1 MQKGFVPFA
10 EVKRAV
16 SLEAILERYELLA
29 SLTRKGMNLAGPCPF
44 CKGSSERQFQVNL
57 VKNAWY
63 CFGCKAGGNILDF
76 VAKKEE
82 VSIRTAALKLDS
94 WFELGLVVKEKPQ
107 AEAPPATSAETPA
120 ASLEASPAVREL
132 PTSNPPLAFT
142 LKTLDPHHESLSPL
156 GLGTET
162 IERFGAGY
170 CTKGLLKERLAIPIH
185 SAEGDLV
192 AYAGLAVEEGAAPR
206 YLFPPKFYAPLEV
219 MNLHRL
225 SEFAEE
231 GGPLYL
237 APEIEGVLRLAEV
250 GIVTA
255 LALFDGSLSLAQEE
269 AVKGAL
275 PLFERLVL
283 VGEGF
288 EDRTVARLARHASLT
303 WSPGLPE
310 EFLSG
315 ELVPI
320 SSFPASPGEEDV

>member
-1 MQKGFVPFA
+1 MQKGFVPFV

-16 SLEAILERYELLA
+16 SLEAILTRYELLPG
-29 SLTRKGMNLAGPCPF
+29 LTRKGLNLAGPCPF
-44 CKGSSERQFQVNL
+44 CKGSSGRQFQVNL

-63 CFGCKAGGNILDF
+63 CFGCKAGGNVLDF

-94 WFELGLVVKEKPQ
+94 WFELGLVEKERPQ
-107 AEAPPATSAETPA
+107 AEASAHPAETPA
-120 ASLEASPAVREL
+120 AASLEAPPRAKEVP

-142 LKTLDPHHESLSPL
+142 LKTLDPHHESLAPL
-156 GLGTET
+156 GFSTET

-170 CTKGLLKERLAIPIH
+170 CMKGLLKGRFAIPIH
-185 SAEGDLV
+185 SAGGDLV
-192 AYAGLAVEEGAAPR
+192 AYAGLAVEEDASPR
-206 YLFPPKFYAPLEV
+206 YLFPPKFHPSLEV

-225 SEFAEE
+225 PEFVEE

-237 APEIEGVLRLAEV
+237 AAEIEGVLRLAEV
-250 GIVTA
+250 GIVAA
-255 LALFDGSLSLAQEE
+255 LGLFDGSLSLAQEK
-269 AVKGAL
+269 AVMGAL

-310 EFLSG
+310 GLLSG
-315 ELVPI
+315 EPLPE
-320 SSFPASPGEEDV
+320 ALEEEF